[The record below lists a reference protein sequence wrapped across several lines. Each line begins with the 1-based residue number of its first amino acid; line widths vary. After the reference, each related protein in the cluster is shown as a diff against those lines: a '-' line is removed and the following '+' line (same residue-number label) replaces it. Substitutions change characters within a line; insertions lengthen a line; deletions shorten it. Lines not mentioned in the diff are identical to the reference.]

1 MTTANGGWWATP
13 CPKALPNTARRMLSG
28 PMAID
33 TLHTDDDSAEIL
45 QAQIETAGQRLD
57 KALAEA
63 FPTLSRARLQALL
76 AEGAVSKDGQVITSG
91 KAKATTGV
99 YEITLPPVTAADP
112 EPENVPLTVLFE
124 DEHLIV
130 IDKPSGMA
138 AHPAPGCETGTL
150 VNALLYHCGDS
161 LSGIGGVARPG
172 IVHRLDKDTSGVM
185 VAAKSDKAHAGLSA
199 LFATHDIERTYIALV
214 RGAPSPDKGRIETLI
229 GRSPHDRKKMAV
241 LKSSGRQAITD
252 YVVQARYGI
261 PAKSGAAPMASRVA
275 CTLHTGRTHQIR
287 VHMASKGAPL
297 LGDPVYGSGA
307 PVLAIR
313 TALEEL
319 QFHRQALHASV
330 LGFVHPVTGQALRF
344 ETPLPADMQAL
355 EERLAALD

>member
-1 MTTANGGWWATP
+1 MVSDP
-13 CPKALPNTARRMLSG
+13 
-28 PMAID
+28 
-33 TLHTDDDSAEIL
+33 LHTDDDNAELLQAEI
-45 QAQIETAGQRLD
+45 QTAGQRLD
-57 KALAEA
+57 KALAEV

-76 AEGAVSKDGQVITSG
+76 AEGAVSKDDQIITSG
-91 KAKATTGV
+91 KAKAAAGV
-99 YEITLPPVTAADP
+99 YTITLPPVVAADP
-112 EPENVPLTVLFE
+112 EPENIPLTVLFE

-150 VNALLYHCGDS
+150 VNALLFHCGDS

-199 LFATHDIERTYIALV
+199 LFAAHDIERTYIALV
-214 RGAPSPDKGRIETLI
+214 RGCPTPDKGRIETLI

-241 LKSSGRQAITD
+241 LKSSGRQAVTD
-252 YVVQARYGI
+252 YVVQAQYGI
-261 PAKSGAAPMASRVA
+261 PAKAGAAPMASRVA

-287 VHMASKGAPL
+287 VHMASKGSPL

-307 PVLAIR
+307 PALPVR
-313 TALEEL
+313 NALEEL
-319 QFHRQALHASV
+319 NFQRQALHAAV
-330 LGFVHPVTGQALRF
+330 LGFVHPVTEVAMRF
-344 ETPLPADMQAL
+344 ETPLPADMHAL
-355 EERLAALD
+355 QDRLIALD